1 MNRFLLDTGIASDYV
16 NRRAG
21 VFERASESVRSGA
34 RLGIS
39 SPVLGE
45 LWAGVRY
52 SDSPDRNVPR
62 MARQLTDFAVWPF
75 DKAAAEE
82 FGRLYAELRRLGRPM
97 QQIDIQTAAIA
108 LTLGNCTVVTKD
120 SDFAA
125 VPGLHV
131 ADWSKAASP

>member
-21 VFERASESVRSGA
+21 VFERASESVRRGA

-45 LWAGVRY
+45 LWGGVWY
-52 SDSPDRNVPR
+52 SDSPDRNAPR
-62 MARQLTDFAVWPF
+62 MARHLADFTIWPF

-82 FGRLYAELRRLGRPM
+82 FGRLYATLRRLGRPM

-108 LTLGNCTVVTKD
+108 LTLGNCTIVTKD
-120 SDFAA
+120 SDFSA
-125 VPGLHV
+125 VPGLQV
-131 ADWSKAASP
+131 ADWSRAASP

>member
-21 VFERASESVRSGA
+21 VFERASESVRRGA

-45 LWAGVRY
+45 LWGGVWY
-52 SDSPDRNVPR
+52 SDSPDRNAPR
-62 MARQLTDFAVWPF
+62 MARHLAGFTIWPF

-82 FGRLYAELRRLGRPM
+82 FGRLYATLRRLGRPM

-108 LTLGNCTVVTKD
+108 LTLGNCTIVTKD
-120 SDFAA
+120 SD
-125 VPGLHV
+125 
-131 ADWSKAASP
+131 